1 MSENHK
7 PRPSR
12 KGQQRRQDIL
22 NTARTILVDEGWEAF
37 SMREVATRLGIRHG
51 HLQYSFPTRHDFL
64 AALYD
69 DEVSAYMA
77 GMSTAVQRARTRE
90 SAVEGLLDSGIETA
104 RRPETRLW
112 RIAAALAHRD
122 SEMNDI
128 LAQDNQRYRDGL
140 IAAFGEIAPEL
151 SRQRRAV
158 LARFIQVLVDGLSL
172 QLLTDDPTST
182 EVKALLRLL
191 RAVTLSVFDEQAT
204 APSSGSR

>member
-22 NTARTILVDEGWEAF
+22 DTARTILVDEGWEAF

-51 HLQYSFPTRHDFL
+51 HLQYYFPTRHDLL

-140 IAAFGEIAPEL
+140 IDAFGEIAPEL